1 MCGISSPLPLSKTQ
15 RSHWPPRSWSVVI
28 YFLCK
33 HLPGSNSTIRIF
45 GEGNKTL
52 HRHEENCNT
61 EVHGGGDLQLVKPA
75 RKPASS
81 RSEPGA
87 SPKNLPRRL
96 ACSPLRV
103 GSWSEISFPPRN
115 LPVDA
120 FEFRA
125 QGFSISLARQG
136 TRFPL
141 PSSTFYGT
149 LKRALRP
156 TRLSTTFPPPL
167 ACYPLSEQAHL
178 VNTIRNQPNCRH
190 VLTAGPIG
198 KNNQIV
204 LFLEGESS
212 RIPNQPERPFPTQ
225 TPKPDFRGRR
235 REMMDAV
242 SSNHKRLDAVCVI
255 SAFLLRMKTQ
265 RLIGLPRLILVHR
278 CVVIEKSLTGHDISR
293 LYSNKP

>member
-1 MCGISSPLPLSKTQ
+1 MCGISTPLLLSKTQ

-33 HLPGSNSTIRIF
+33 YSLGSNSTIRIF

-61 EVHGGGDLQLVKPA
+61 EVHGGGELQLVKPA
-75 RKPASS
+75 REPASS

-87 SPKNLPRRL
+87 SLKNLPRRL
-96 ACSPLRV
+96 ARSPLRV
-103 GSWSEISFPPRN
+103 GSWSEVSFPPRN

-149 LKRALRP
+149 LKRVLRP
-156 TRLSTTFPPPL
+156 TRLSTTFPPASRVLSPFGRGAPCEYYPQKAKLPPPL
-167 ACYPLSEQAHL
+167 NSP
-178 VNTIRNQPNCRH
+178 TDWRKQPK
-190 VLTAGPIG
+190 G
-198 KNNQIV
+198 
-204 LFLEGESS
+204 F
-212 RIPNQPERPFPTQ
+212 
-225 TPKPDFRGRR
+225 
-235 REMMDAV
+235 
-242 SSNHKRLDAVCVI
+242 I
-255 SAFLLRMKTQ
+255 S
-265 RLIGLPRLILVHR
+265 
-278 CVVIEKSLTGHDISR
+278 
-293 LYSNKP
+293 